1 MTIAKPASMNSPSD
15 STLFSRISQQLGAV
29 GLAGVLLSTSLQAA
43 ETSAVV
49 PVSQRLEQRFTFDIP
64 AQSLAGALIAFG
76 QQAGIQ
82 ISTDSALLRNRES
95 LGAHGQLS
103 AQSALIDLLHGSGVR
118 WRLNPAADTL
128 TLEEIPETEASRQS
142 TSEVMVTENIVV
154 LGTPPEA
161 SFMGQ
166 TVIDRKAI
174 EAFPGANGDITTLL
188 QMHPSV
194 KFSADQKSSN
204 TAGEIDPADISI
216 NGAKYYQNNFMID
229 GISINNDLDPGSH
242 TWNDYNS
249 QEGLPSRSH
258 GIALDADQLESVK
271 VYDSNVPAEF
281 GGFNGGVVDAITRR
295 PTEDLH
301 GKVSMSMTR
310 SAWTNFHIAD
320 DQRTAFEQST
330 NSQNQPN
337 FEKFTYKATVEGH
350 LTENFG
356 LMANF
361 SRKTSLIPLNA
372 YDNGFNSAADSEK
385 RDQKRQIDNFVLK
398 AFWNPN
404 ERLETRISLMHA
416 PQEGQYYRDNARD
429 SGMQIHQGGYQG
441 SFQAIWLG
449 DQATYTHK
457 LAYTNLES
465 SRASDANVYKTWR
478 WSQDK
483 NWGNPTR
490 NGALSAA
497 ATSNEG
503 GMGDLNQT
511 QVGGTYSLK
520 ADWLPV
526 TTFGITHKLQTG
538 LELSQQTATYERPE
552 DAWTATT
559 VVSTNYTGTQTC
571 NTVGGGLDSEYC
583 SISTNAVGTP
593 VRQYLRMLNYY
604 REGSIELTE
613 RKYALF
619 AQDEIQLGKLT
630 LRPGLRF
637 DGDDYMDKKTLAP
650 RFSAEYDVF
659 ADRSTVLTG
668 GLNRYY
674 GRNLFIY
681 RLADGRES
689 LRWRRSR
696 AVSGATNIPVF
707 GDWVNYGVD
716 ENSFR
721 QLDIPY
727 DDEVML
733 GISQRFLDTTFD
745 LKYIHREGRDQVVRS
760 RARNLD
766 LADGDGSG
774 TVANYYTYSNLGRSE
789 SDNITLTI
797 SPDWRLTGLG
807 TTTSMQAAFDWNRTR
822 STHSDYQ
829 DTLSAT
835 EVDDTDVLY
844 DGKVTAYSD
853 LPSGDFN
860 RPWTARLT
868 TITEVPALHLTWS
881 NFFRYRGAYKQIVN
895 TGDTTI
901 LPTNGYLTEYDVYE
915 AATVKAAPTWDTRL
929 YWELPTADEQAMFV
943 AVDVTNVMDKVSPIV
958 SYSGSTSYE
967 IGRQYWLEVGYRF

>member
-1 MTIAKPASMNSPSD
+1 MTIAKPASLNSPSD
-15 STLFSRISQQLGAV
+15 STLFSRISLQLGAV
-29 GLAGVLLSTSLQAA
+29 GLASVLLSTSLQAA

-174 EAFPGANGDITTLL
+174 EAFPGSNGDITTLL

-194 KFSADQKSSN
+194 KFSSDQKSSN

-242 TWNDYNS
+242 NWNDYNS

-271 VYDSNVPAEF
+271 VYDSNVPAEY

-301 GKVSMSMTR
+301 GKVSMNMTR
-310 SAWTNFHIAD
+310 SQWTEFHIAD
-320 DQRTAFEQST
+320 DQRTAFE
-330 NSQNQPN
+330 NSSNAQNQPE
-337 FEKFTYKATVEGH
+337 FEKITYKATLEGH

-361 SRKTSLIPLNA
+361 SRKTSVIPLYA
-372 YDNGFNSAADSEK
+372 YDNAFASANDSEK
-385 RDQKRQIDNFVLK
+385 RDQRRQIDNVVLK
-398 AFWNPN
+398 GFWTPTD
-404 ERLETRISLMHA
+404 RLETRFSLTHA
-416 PQEGQYYRDNARD
+416 PQESDYFRDNTRNSATV
-429 SGMQIHQGGYQG
+429 IHQGGYQA
-441 SFQAIWLG
+441 SFQGTWLG
-449 DQATYTHK
+449 DQATYSHK
-457 LAYTNLES
+457 LAYTDLES
-465 SRASDANVYKTWR
+465 SRTSDANIYKPWR
-478 WSQDK
+478 WSEEK

-490 NGALSAA
+490 NGVKSASA
-497 ATSNEG
+497 NSAEG
-503 GMGDLNQT
+503 GMGDISQT
-511 QVGGTYSLK
+511 QVGVAYNFK

-526 TTFGITHKLQTG
+526 SLFGTTHNFQTG
-538 LELSQQTATYERPE
+538 LDLSRQTATYERE
-552 DAWTATT
+552 NEVLNASSLTA
-559 VVSTNYTGTQTC
+559 VSTSGNLTC
-571 NTVGGGLDSEYC
+571 NTTGGRLDTDYC
-583 SISTNAVGTP
+583 SVSPNALKQLT
-593 VRQYLRMLNYY
+593 RQYFRILTYY
-604 REGSIELTE
+604 TEGKIEMTE
-613 RKYALF
+613 QRYGLYV
-619 AQDEIQLGKLT
+619 QDKIDMGKLT

-637 DGDDYMDKKTLAP
+637 DGDDYMEKKTLSP

-681 RLADGRES
+681 RLADGREA
-689 LRWRRSR
+689 LRWRKTRSA
-696 AVSGATNIPVF
+696 AVGNNIGEF
-707 GDWVNYGVD
+707 GEGVNYGVD

-721 QLDIPY
+721 TLDIPY
-727 DDEVML
+727 DDEIML
-733 GISQRFLDTTFD
+733 GISQRFYDTMFD
-745 LKYIHREGRDQVVRS
+745 LKYVHRDGRDQVVRS
-760 RARNLD
+760 RARALG
-766 LADGDGSG
+766 LTPGDGV
-774 TVANYYTYSNLGRSE
+774 TTIANYYTYSNLGTSE
-789 SDNITLTI
+789 SENITLTI
-797 SPDWRLTGLG
+797 TPDWNLRGLG
-807 TTTSMQAAFDWNRTR
+807 TATSMQAAFDWNRTR
-822 STHSDYQ
+822 SSHAGYQ
-829 DTLSAT
+829 QVLSAS
-835 EVDDTDVLY
+835 EVEDNDVLY
-844 DGKVTAYSD
+844 DGKIIPYSE
-853 LPSGDFN
+853 LPSSDFN

-868 TITEVPALHLTWS
+868 TITSIPDLNLTWS
-881 NFFRYRGAYKQIVN
+881 NFFRYRGPYQQIVN
-895 TGDTTI
+895 TGDTEI
-901 LPTNGYLTEYDVYE
+901 RANVEYDVYE

-929 YWELPTADEQAMFV
+929 YWELPTADEQALFM
-943 AVDVTNVMDKVSPIV
+943 AVDITNVMDKVSPIV
-958 SYSGSTSYE
+958 SYSGNTTYE
-967 IGRQYWLEVGYRF
+967 TGRQYWLEVGYRF